1 MTQTPFFDKTYDETM
16 ALLIAARDY
25 MAYAAPLNRPGQE
38 PVQRLRASCEAL
50 RLTARLSHVMAWLLA
65 QKAVHAGEITQAK
78 AAEAFRLSDE
88 DTDLLEAEDGV
99 STLPEGLQELLRKSR
114 SLYIRVSRLD
124 ALVRRAAAQ
133 D

>member
-1 MTQTPFFDKTYDETM
+1 MTPTPFFDKTYDETM

-25 MAYAAPLNRPGQE
+25 MTHAAPLNRPGQE

-88 DTDLLEAEDGV
+88 DTDLLEAEDGI

-114 SLYIRVSRLD
+114 SLYVRVSRLD